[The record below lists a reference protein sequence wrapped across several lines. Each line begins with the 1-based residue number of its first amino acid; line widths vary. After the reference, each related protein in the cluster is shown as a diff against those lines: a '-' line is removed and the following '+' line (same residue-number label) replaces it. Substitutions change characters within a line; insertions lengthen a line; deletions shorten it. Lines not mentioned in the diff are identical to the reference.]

1 MQHPDEG
8 TIHSWLDGALPV
20 DEAARVES
28 HIAECPECAAAV
40 AEARGFIAASSRIL
54 TALDDAPRGVIP
66 AVPVRRRDNR
76 VAWRAAAGLLIVAAG
91 SLVVFR
97 NGVDEKSIATIG
109 TPTIGTS
116 TTATVSAG
124 APTISAGA
132 LDAAANAVPPT
143 GEASK
148 KSPAADE
155 PASARALDS
164 SGGAIGTTVAST
176 PDRSVQGFAQTQMSA
191 MSAAGDFAGKPDLRI
206 VSTSRVLGGNRTVY
220 EVAPTQTVTLLELDT
235 TKLSEIVVT
244 GAATRRESVQQSTAK
259 TARPA
264 EKSVAQSA
272 VSPPA
277 AAILAAPVSP
287 SARLEENTI
296 RWKEVATGKE
306 LVLSGRFPIEE
317 LQRIR
322 LRLERERADLRGKTP

>member
-40 AEARGFIAASSRIL
+40 AEARGFIAAASRIL

-66 AVPVRRRDNR
+66 AVPARRRDNR

-109 TPTIGTS
+109 TS

-132 LDAAANAVPPT
+132 LDTAANAVPPT
-143 GEASK
+143 GEASTPPENAALRSAAVRARPKQIIPPERVEK

-155 PASARALDS
+155 PASARALDA

-176 PDRSVQGFAQTQMSA
+176 PDRSVRGFAQTQMSA
-191 MSAAGDFAGKPDLRI
+191 MSAAGDSAGKPALRI
-206 VSTSRVLGGNRTVY
+206 VSTSRVPGGNRIVY
-220 EVAPTQTVTLLELDT
+220 EVVPSQTVTLLELDT
-235 TKLSEIVVT
+235 TKLSEVV
-244 GAATRRESVQQSTAK
+244 
-259 TARPA
+259 
-264 EKSVAQSA
+264 
-272 VSPPA
+272 VSGA

-287 SARLEENTI
+287 PARLEENTI
-296 RWKEVATGKE
+296 RWKEAATGKE

-322 LRLERERADLRGKTP
+322 LRIERERADRRGKTP